1 MVNIC
6 HNKQGEFFIMN
17 VKFYLLGGG
26 ELNIPERA
34 VSGFYKDDITGN
46 VIVVVDFKGV
56 QRQEFKVRDSIDE
69 VKYILGIAT

>member
-1 MVNIC
+1 VVNIC

-26 ELNIPERA
+26 ELNIPARA

-46 VIVVVDFKGV
+46 VIVVVEG
-56 QRQEFKVRDSIDE
+56 QEFKVRDSLEEI
-69 VKYILGIAT
+69 KYILGIAK

>member
-1 MVNIC
+1 MCVVNIC

-26 ELNIPERA
+26 ELNIPARA

-46 VIVVVDFKGV
+46 VIVVVEG
-56 QRQEFKVRDSIDE
+56 QEFKVRDSLEEI
-69 VKYILGIAT
+69 KYILGIAK